1 MPFLFLFVF
10 YLQFVFLIMTVQ
22 LFVPC
27 FIDQLYPQVAFNTI
41 KVLEKAGCI
50 VKYNEKQTCCGQPAF
65 NAGFWGES
73 KDVCTKFV
81 QDFDGADYIV
91 SPSASCTGFVR
102 NNYGKLFE
110 NNAFQSPAKKVTNR
124 MFELSEFL
132 VKILNVTDLGASF
145 NGKVTYHDSC
155 AGLRECNIKTEPR
168 TLLNAVNGVEL
179 VEMNDTDMCCGFGG
193 SFAVKFDTISVAMA
207 DQKIDNAI
215 ATNAE
220 YIVSTDMSCLMHLD
234 GRINFNGQAIKVLHL
249 ADVLA
254 SGY

>member
-1 MPFLFLFVF
+1 
-10 YLQFVFLIMTVQ
+10 MTVQ

-41 KVLEKAGCI
+41 KVLERAGCT
-50 VKYNEKQTCCGQPAF
+50 VKYNEQQTCCGQPAF

-81 QDFDGADYIV
+81 RDFDGADYIV

-102 NNYGKLFE
+102 NNFGKFFE
-110 NNAFQSPAKKVTNR
+110 NNAFQSPAKKVANQ

-132 VKILNVTDLGASF
+132 VTVLNVTNLEAEF
-145 NGKVTYHDSC
+145 NGKVTFHDSC
-155 AGLRECNIKTEPR
+155 AGLRECKIKNEPR
-168 TLLNAVNGVEL
+168 LLLSNVAGLEL
-179 VEMNDTDMCCGFGG
+179 VEMNDTETCCGFGG
-193 SFAVKFDTISVAMA
+193 SFAVKYDTISVAMA

-215 ATNAE
+215 ATDAE
-220 YIVSTDMSCLMHLD
+220 YIVSTDMSCLMHLE
-234 GRINFNGQAIKVLHL
+234 GLINYYGQAIKVLHL

>member
-1 MPFLFLFVF
+1 M
-10 YLQFVFLIMTVQ
+10 IVQ

-27 FIDQLYPQVAFNTI
+27 FIDQLHPQVAFNTI
-41 KVLEKAGCI
+41 KVLEKAGCT
-50 VKYNEKQTCCGQPAF
+50 VKYNDQQTCCGQPAF

-81 QDFDGADYIV
+81 QDFDGAEYIV
-91 SPSASCTGFVR
+91 SPSASCAGFVR

-124 MFELSEFL
+124 LFELSEFL
-132 VKILNVTDLGASF
+132 IKIAKVTELGAQF

-155 AGLRECNIKTEPR
+155 AALRECKINDEPR
-168 TLLNAVNGVEL
+168 KLLQAVEGLEL
-179 VEMNDTDMCCGFGG
+179 VEMNDTSVCCGFGG
-193 SFAVKFDTISVAMA
+193 SFAVKFDAISVAMA

-215 ATNAE
+215 ATEAE
-220 YIVSTDMSCLMHLD
+220 YIVSTDMSCLMHLE
-234 GRINFNGQAIKVLHL
+234 GRINFNGQKIKVLHL

>member
-1 MPFLFLFVF
+1 M
-10 YLQFVFLIMTVQ
+10 QVQ
-22 LFVPC
+22 LFIPC

-41 KVLEKAGCI
+41 KILEKAGCT
-50 VKYNEKQTCCGQPAF
+50 VKYNTQQTCCGQPAF

-91 SPSASCTGFVR
+91 SPSASCAGFIR

-110 NNAFQSPAKKVTNR
+110 NNAFQSPAKKVSSQI
-124 MFELSEFL
+124 FELSEFL

-145 NGKVTYHDSC
+145 IGKATFHDSC
-155 AGLRECNIKTEPR
+155 AGLRECNIKSEPR
-168 TLLNAVNGVEL
+168 ALLSQVEGL
-179 VEMNDTDMCCGFGG
+179 EMVEMNDNETCCGFGG
-193 SFAVKFDTISVAMA
+193 SFAVKYDTISVAMA

-215 ATNAE
+215 ATEAE
-220 YIVSTDMSCLMHLD
+220 YIISTDMSCLMHID
-234 GRINFNGQAIKVLHL
+234 GRINYNGQQIKVIHL
-249 ADVLA
+249 ADILA